1 MSGRKKEDDIN
12 KDKALRIIDAL
23 SGVDAEL
30 VERSGRAAK
39 PNPAIVTI
47 FTRYLAACAV
57 FIFVCVGAFGIYVS
71 TWRAGSAAPD
81 SREEI
86 TGDSSYPD
94 NGAGEKQEAGAQNIE
109 TQEDGNITEE
119 SAREHVEA
127 IEDLTDNSAKE
138 SLDMIIG
145 DTTKQEAASGAEEPE
160 EPTIVEE
167 HIPGIV
173 PERFS
178 LESRTERS
186 DDSKLYHDI
195 LLKWTDDDEYISV
208 YITDYYLVS
217 DGIYNL
223 PTYMDYKNI
232 TKEAVEENCT
242 VDGGRTSFEMNIKFD
257 DGVWAEVTADAY
269 MTSEEI
275 YKMLVSM
282 GIIVIN

>member
-1 MSGRKKEDDIN
+1 VSGRKNEDDIN

-30 VERSGRAAK
+30 VERSERAAK
-39 PNPAIVTI
+39 SNPAIVTV

-71 TWRAGSAAPD
+71 TWRAGSGG
-81 SREEI
+81 EI
-86 TGDSSYPD
+86 TGDTSYPD
-94 NGAGEKQEAGAQNIE
+94 NGVGQKTEAVAQNIE
-109 TQEDGNITEE
+109 TPEDGNMTEE
-119 SAREHVEA
+119 SEREHVET
-127 IEDLTDNSAKE
+127 IEDLNEDSAKE

-145 DTTKQEAASGAEEPE
+145 DTPKTEAASGAEKPE
-160 EPTIVEE
+160 ELTIVEE

-178 LESRTERS
+178 LESSTERS

-195 LLKWTDDDEYISV
+195 LLKWTDADEYISV

-223 PTYMDYKNI
+223 PTYLDYKNI

-242 VDGGRTSFEMNIKFD
+242 VDGGRTSFGRNIKFD

-269 MTSEEI
+269 ITSEEI